1 MIVFVVLVVDLD
13 SIHLSKLHSHLV
25 KISHRQD
32 CHEWLVVQVGVEEE
46 RVVVVVVTVALC
58 THKYILVVR

>member
-1 MIVFVVLVVDLD
+1 MTYILYVFAINYYQNNFLKFSIHTKVIVFVVLVVDLD

-32 CHEWLVVQVGVEEE
+32 CHE
-46 RVVVVVVTVALC
+46 
-58 THKYILVVR
+58 